1 MKKYAADI
9 EQSMAFLMSGDIKK
23 SLNAGDAIAHLS
35 KARNLLNNLEL
46 TAHRDAVDAIIK
58 RAQSIDESDI
68 EVQG

>member
-9 EQSMAFLMSGDIKK
+9 EQSMAFLMSSGLKK
-23 SLNAGDAIAHLS
+23 SLNAKDAIAHLS

-46 TAHRDAVDAIIK
+46 TAQRDAVDAIIK